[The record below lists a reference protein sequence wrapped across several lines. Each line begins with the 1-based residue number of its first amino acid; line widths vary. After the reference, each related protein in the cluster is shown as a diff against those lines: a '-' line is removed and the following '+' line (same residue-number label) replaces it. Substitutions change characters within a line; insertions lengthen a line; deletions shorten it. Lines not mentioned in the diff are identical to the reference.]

1 MGFTYKGGGKPTI
14 GWQERRRVRSAGE
27 RAAGVAA
34 GAATVAAGV
43 LIAPLPGPLGLPV
56 AAVGAG
62 LILRN
67 SPRARRW
74 FVSAEKKH
82 PKVLTPVRRVLQEP
96 RAEAERAWS
105 AAAEGLKRFRKS
117 DPV

>member
-14 GWQERRRVRSAGE
+14 GWRERRRVRSAGE

-82 PKVLTPVRRVLQEP
+82 PKVLTPVRRVLKDPQGEAARGWDAAKARLRP
-96 RAEAERAWS
+96 R
-105 AAAEGLKRFRKS
+105 EG
-117 DPV
+117 